1 MAVVGVIPCLAVKD
15 GRVVKGVHFVDLM
28 DALDPL
34 EAAND
39 IQSPRVAKRLVIN
52 AFLQD

>member
-1 MAVVGVIPCLAVKD
+1 MAVVGVIPCLTVKD

-34 EAAND
+34 EATND